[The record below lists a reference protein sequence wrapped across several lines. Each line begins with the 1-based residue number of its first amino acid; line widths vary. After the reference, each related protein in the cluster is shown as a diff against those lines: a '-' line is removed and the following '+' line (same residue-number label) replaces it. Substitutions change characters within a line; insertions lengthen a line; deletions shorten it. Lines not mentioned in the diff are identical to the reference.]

1 MQQVSTIP
9 IVQEAFLNI
18 IIIVSFGELF
28 SLWQMILA
36 HQTCG
41 SGVDNVTDDLQTGR
55 TQLEHHGQSVVGVV
69 NFSVIGLEVI
79 ETKAK
84 CLNCGN
90 DICQDMHEKTDFYAA
105 VKVTSDR
112 QKCSYLYV
120 K

>member
-1 MQQVSTIP
+1 M
-9 IVQEAFLNI
+9 
-18 IIIVSFGELF
+18 
-28 SLWQMILA
+28 
-36 HQTCG
+36 
-41 SGVDNVTDDLQTGR
+41 
-55 TQLEHHGQSVVGVV
+55 V